1 MEIGSTL
8 RGVLRLAVYGVWTA
22 ICIPV
27 QMVLIRF
34 SGRAKARFPR
44 FYHRSCL
51 RLLGLSVTVKGK
63 AVQDR
68 PILFIANHSSYLDIP
83 ILSSQLAVSFV
94 AKSEV
99 GSWPFF
105 GLLARL
111 QRTVF
116 VDRQA
121 RHKADEQRESIS
133 GRLQAGDSLIL
144 FPEGTSSDGNRT
156 LPFKTALFA
165 VASTRIGD
173 QPLTVQPVSVTAT
186 HMDGL
191 PLGHTWRAL
200 YAWYGDMELPPHLW
214 QLLCLGARINVS
226 VEFHPPVTLADFSS
240 RKALADHC
248 WQAVAAGVERAVRG
262 GDRPS
267 IALPVAG
274 VTPVPSPEGQAAVA

>member
-27 QMVLIRF
+27 QMVLIRL

-63 AVQDR
+63 AVEDR

-99 GSWPFF
+99 GSWPIF

-121 RHKADEQRESIS
+121 RHKADEQRDSIS

-186 HMDGL
+186 HMDSL

-214 QLLCLGARINVS
+214 QLLCLGARINVT

-262 GDRPS
+262 GDRP
-267 IALPVAG
+267 PVGG
-274 VTPVPSPEGQAAVA
+274 VPVKAPSPEGQAAVA